1 MALLALHDTVMQA
14 CISTDLIGSMQ
25 GRVSVLFGLP
35 DMGGVCKAQVEEYL
49 AKAAAL
55 REQGVSKIF
64 CVAVGSPAEVEGW
77 YGKAVSGTEAGC
89 IEPLADEDSAFTRML
104 GVDICDNDKPKLK
117 NHRWGLVQLQRTPV
131 CKPRH
136 GYMQAFIA
144 SHAVE
149 FACVPLTTC
158 ALQVCCTG
166 G

>member
-1 MALLALHDTVMQA
+1 M
-14 CISTDLIGSMQ
+14 
-25 GRVSVLFGLP
+25 LFGLP

-55 REQGVSKIF
+55 RDEGVSKIF

-77 YGKAVSGTEAGC
+77 YKKAVSGSEAGC

-117 NHRWGLVQLQRTPV
+117 NHRSKGCTSLIGPSFSRLPACPHASLAWQPCCGARTCTV
-131 CKPRH
+131 CLSPDCP
-136 GYMQAFIA
+136 
-144 SHAVE
+144 
-149 FACVPLTTC
+149 FAC